1 MSDPSASDSWIHF
14 PLDLPVTLHRGE
26 FDLAA
31 TAVELRLRRHGDVLS
46 DLNLVIAAPST
57 QLAAAGLS
65 TSLPAGEARA
75 QLRFAPELLPSL
87 PTNAATLRRGL
98 GEPGPLTDL
107 GNWAVAGRDGR
118 PP

>member
-1 MSDPSASDSWIHF
+1 MSDPSANDAWIHF

-31 TAVELRLRRHGDVLS
+31 TAVELRLRRHGDVLT

-65 TSLPAGEARA
+65 TPVPAGEARA
-75 QLRFAPELLPSL
+75 QLQFAPELLPSL
-87 PTNAATLRRGL
+87 ATNAATLRRGL
-98 GEPGPLTDL
+98 GEPGLLTDL
-107 GNWAVAGRDGR
+107 DNWAVHEPDGR
-118 PP
+118 R